1 MKRMCR
7 ETMTQTWRR
16 RQLAISDLL
25 RHARIVTDPN
35 TLEDLKAQAVKRE
48 AAQGGR
54 LTSIDSSQFDG
65 VR

>member
-1 MKRMCR
+1 MNRICR

-25 RHARIVTDPN
+25 RHAKIVTDPN
-35 TLEDLKAQAVKRE
+35 TLKYLKAQAVKRD
-48 AAQGGR
+48 APKGGR
-54 LTSIDSSQFDG
+54 RTHNDSSQFDG